1 LDFPPDPAV
10 DSAPAAAPPVEAP
23 PAVDPALAF
32 RVLIP
37 EAGSGATG
45 LEPVLGGALRQKA
58 VWVDEAVCIGC
69 RYCAHVA
76 CNTFLVEPTWG
87 RSRAIRQNGDSGDRI
102 QEAIDTCPVD
112 CIHWVDYEQLPAL
125 EAQLDQ
131 QEILPLGVPS
141 PARLKRTL
149 PRATASIAGLAIQH
163 P

>member
-1 LDFPPDPAV
+1 LADPTLAW
-10 DSAPAAAPPVEAP
+10 SAPAGPAATPP
-23 PAVDPALAF
+23 
-32 RVLIP
+32 
-37 EAGSGATG
+37 SG
-45 LEPVLGGALRQKA
+45 LEPVLGGELRQKA

-76 CNTFLVEPTWG
+76 TNTFLVEPTWG
-87 RSRAIRQNGDSGDRI
+87 RSRAIRQDGDSTERI

-112 CIHWVDYEQLPAL
+112 CIHWVDYEQLPEL
-125 EAQLDQ
+125 EQRLNE

-149 PRATASIAGLAIQH
+149 PRAPGGVAPAPSD

>member
-1 LDFPPDPAV
+1 MGNLPRPVDGGIDPAIAFQAV
-10 DSAPAAAPPVEAP
+10 PAAGGVQP
-23 PAVDPALAF
+23 
-32 RVLIP
+32 
-37 EAGSGATG
+37 TG

-76 CNTFLVEPTWG
+76 TNTFVVEQAWG
-87 RSRAIRQNGDSGDRI
+87 RSRAIRQDGDSTERI
-102 QEAIDTCPVD
+102 QEAMDTCPVD

-125 EAQLDQ
+125 EAQLAQ
-131 QEILPLGVPS
+131 QDIQPLGLPT

-149 PRATASIAGLAIQH
+149 PRRDPHGVA